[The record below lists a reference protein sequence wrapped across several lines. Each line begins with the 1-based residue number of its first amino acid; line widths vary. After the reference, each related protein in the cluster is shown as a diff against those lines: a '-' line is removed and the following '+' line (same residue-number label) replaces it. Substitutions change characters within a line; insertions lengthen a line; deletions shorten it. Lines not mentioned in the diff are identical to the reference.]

1 MIIQDIP
8 IYSGIMR
15 APAGERRSAT
25 DAERQSPLPKA
36 YLPAAEDSPAPSDSA
51 RLSGQGKDA
60 LEVFYPPFFPLGNT
74 QGIYTV
80 LISSREEKAAEETAA
95 LPRAEDDPK
104 KTAQTRR
111 QPSAAETKPQT
122 ESGSPDLSAAVGS
135 VLDLKI

>member
-1 MIIQDIP
+1 MIIQDIS
-8 IYSGIMR
+8 IYSGILR
-15 APAGERRSAT
+15 TPAGERRSAT
-25 DAERQSPLPKA
+25 DAERQSPLPVGHLPVAQEKA
-36 YLPAAEDSPAPSDSA
+36 APSGSA

-80 LISSREEKAAEETAA
+80 LISSREEKAAEETAT

-122 ESGSPDLSAAVGS
+122 ESGRPDASAVAGS